1 MKIIFRFAVI
11 LISINMYCQGIDSI
25 RVNVDLTNYK
35 EKASLNL
42 KDRYE
47 YTLANLDSINFL
59 FDFEKFI
66 SLTSYKIDSLDAISI
81 PLFALKENTK
91 LCSKKNIVNY
101 INFNNIFENQYY
113 NIYNNK
119 RIILNTRFVEKDK
132 RNISN
137 FPLIEA
143 DFKNPSF
150 FGGLHGYLMKL
161 QLEKKGFVFMI
172 KGFGDA
178 YFIYE
183 DNKIYAIYNPDNNGN
198 FEKTEIN
205 EFIGKVIGKKKLNF
219 VLKGKHISTIYT
231 EKFNKNGFIKKVFNY
246 RYFDKNYNFL
256 FNIY

>member
-1 MKIIFRFAVI
+1 MLKLTFI
-11 LISINMYCQGIDSI
+11 LISLNMYCQNIDTI

-35 EKASLNL
+35 AKVSLNL
-42 KDRYE
+42 KDRYD

-66 SLTSYKIDSLDAISI
+66 SLTSYKIDSLDVISI
-81 PLFALKENTK
+81 PLFALKKNTK

-101 INFNNIFENQYY
+101 IDFNNIFENQYY

-119 RIILNTRFVEKDK
+119 SIILNTRFVEKDK

-143 DFKNPSF
+143 DFKDPTYI
-150 FGGLHGYLMKL
+150 GGLHGYLMKL
-161 QLEKKGFVFMI
+161 QFEGNRFVFMI
-172 KGFGDA
+172 DGFGDA
-178 YFIYE
+178 YFTSE

-198 FEKTEIN
+198 YDKMEIN
-205 EFIGKVIGKKKLNF
+205 EFIAKVIGKKKLNL

-231 EKFNKNGFIKKVFNY
+231 DKFDENGFVKKVFNY